1 MCSFSFIFDFMRVK
15 FLLLVWLLMFANVQS
30 VKAQNSDIH
39 QNTRIFVGATAVVG
53 AGIFI
58 YESFKFNKSD
68 APNTTVNV
76 DSSKVARGE
85 LYKTLRSSRRATA
98 VALGAGALGGV
109 FINSGNLPLALA
121 FTGVSAVSSV
131 VAVVQKIKWENR
143 VTKKL
148 EQL

>member
-1 MCSFSFIFDFMRVK
+1 
-15 FLLLVWLLMFANVQS
+15 
-30 VKAQNSDIH
+30 
-39 QNTRIFVGATAVVG
+39 
-53 AGIFI
+53 
-58 YESFKFNKSD
+58 
-68 APNTTVNV
+68 VNV
-76 DSSKVARGE
+76 DTSKVSRGE